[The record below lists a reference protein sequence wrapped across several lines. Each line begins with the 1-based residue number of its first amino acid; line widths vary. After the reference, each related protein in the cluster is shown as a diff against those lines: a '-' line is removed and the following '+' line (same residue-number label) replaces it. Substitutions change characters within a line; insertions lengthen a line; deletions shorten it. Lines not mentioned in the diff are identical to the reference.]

1 MRFTEELNRPRT
13 VLIVLGIVIV
23 VNGFL
28 LYRYLDTASDFSGD
42 AAPGDVRTPDSVEE
56 SATPQTNEAD
66 YLTKVV
72 DIQNGSVQTIDSS
85 NDKLLRYDTIT
96 LDDTAEL
103 RSNYSTLGDYR
114 NQIEN
119 LDPPEGYR
127 DQYEIFSSA
136 ISELHD
142 ATEIAYRLA
151 SDPDFASREDFEEYE
166 RRVDEATTA
175 LRQSNE
181 MLGQN
186 FDTTEV
192 LQLPTR
198 SV

>member
-1 MRFTEELNRPRT
+1 MRLFEELNRPRT
-13 VLIVLGIVIV
+13 VLLVLGIVVV
-23 VNGFL
+23 VNSFL
-28 LYRYLDTASDFSGD
+28 LYRYLAITSDSSDG
-42 AAPGDVRTPDSVEE
+42 AAPGGVRTPDSVEE

-72 DIQNGSVQTIDSS
+72 DIQNGSVETFASS

-114 NQIEN
+114 DQIEN
-119 LDPPEGYR
+119 LDPPEGYGG
-127 DQYEIFSSA
+127 QYEIFSGA
-136 ISELHD
+136 IGELYD

-151 SDPDFASREDFEEYE
+151 SDPVIATREDFEEYE
-166 RRVDEATTA
+166 RSVDEATTA
-175 LRQSNE
+175 LQQSNE

-186 FDTTEV
+186 FDTTEE

-198 SV
+198 PD